1 MPDKRRISVS
11 CENEIR
17 GELAGPRNECREI
30 ELLRTYVRGDKSQA
44 YAGIS
49 NIAEKA
55 NRPSLQGAETLVDRK
70 HFVLIFFHINIQKQT
85 IKGL

>member
-11 CENEIR
+11 CENKIR
-17 GELAGPRNECREI
+17 GEAAGPRNERCEI
-30 ELLRTYVRGDKSQA
+30 ELCMYVHGDKSQA

-55 NRPSLQGAETLVDRK
+55 
-70 HFVLIFFHINIQKQT
+70 KQT
-85 IKGL
+85 PSWNPCL